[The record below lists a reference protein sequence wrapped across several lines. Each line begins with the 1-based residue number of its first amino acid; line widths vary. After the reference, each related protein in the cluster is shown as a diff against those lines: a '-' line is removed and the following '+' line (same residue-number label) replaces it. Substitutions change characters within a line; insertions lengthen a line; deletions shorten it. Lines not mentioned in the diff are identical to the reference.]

1 MKKFIFTALLFSMVQ
16 SQDKMILNTGKEI
29 ILSDRI
35 NFTNYDANS
44 YFIMFNSNRYRKS
57 KIALLRLHNGRVLFR
72 SGMTISKYNSLP
84 IINKALADKKFSSK
98 NFDNKNYD
106 LLASIDASKKQI
118 YLQHFNSTKSSSHKS
133 TVDYIGNLACAG
145 GCITAL
151 AILVIFNVGPWGT
164 MG

>member
-1 MKKFIFTALLFSMVQ
+1 MVQ
-16 SQDKMILNTGKEI
+16 SQDRMILNTGKEI

-44 YFIMFNSNRYRKS
+44 YFIKFDSNRYHKS

-84 IINKALADKKFSSK
+84 IINKALANKRFSSK

-106 LLASIDASKKQI
+106 LLGSIESSKRQI
-118 YLQHFNSTKSSSHKS
+118 FS
-133 TVDYIGNLACAG
+133 A
-145 GCITAL
+145 
-151 AILVIFNVGPWGT
+151 F
-164 MG
+164 

>member
-1 MKKFIFTALLFSMVQ
+1 
-16 SQDKMILNTGKEI
+16 
-29 ILSDRI
+29 
-35 NFTNYDANS
+35 
-44 YFIMFNSNRYRKS
+44 
-57 KIALLRLHNGRVLFR
+57 
-72 SGMTISKYNSLP
+72 MTISKYNSLP

-98 NFDNKNYD
+98 DFSNHNYELLRSFD
-106 LLASIDASKKQI
+106 AFERQA

-164 MG
+164 TG

>member
-1 MKKFIFTALLFSMVQ
+1 MKKFIFIPLLFSMVQ

-118 YLQHFNSTKSSSHKS
+118 YLQHFNSTKSGSHKS

-145 GCITAL
+145 RLYNCFGDIGN
-151 AILVIFNVGPWGT
+151 F
-164 MG
+164 